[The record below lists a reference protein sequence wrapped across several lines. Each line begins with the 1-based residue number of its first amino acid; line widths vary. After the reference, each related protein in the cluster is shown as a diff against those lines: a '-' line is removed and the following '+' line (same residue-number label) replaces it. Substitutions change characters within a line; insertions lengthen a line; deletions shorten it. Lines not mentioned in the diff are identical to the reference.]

1 MRSFCEV
8 HRLGRQGDRHV
19 PSPRLAMLAALMVS
33 TAMIP
38 QQAYAQSSGAAPADA
53 EQHAA
58 ATSSGSTLQDI
69 VVTARRRSESI
80 SKTPMSIVAL
90 TTADMA
96 AQQIVTETDIQRSVP
111 GVTVR
116 QGLSQNQ
123 INYSIRGQTIDS
135 YSSSPPGVL
144 PYVNDVQISTSGANA
159 FFDLES
165 IQILK
170 GPQGTLFGRNTT
182 GGAVL
187 FATRKPTFEFGGEA
201 TVRFGDYDDRGIRGA
216 INIPLVADTIA
227 LRIAGD
233 YHRRDGYVKNI
244 YAGPEDPGRR
254 DLGAID
260 TQSIRASLLI
270 RPAEGIENITVF
282 QYGYTGGTNLGGQ
295 VYSVYAC
302 GTPGLVSATDC
313 LYSPAFPA
321 FNALVAAN
329 PGIFP
334 GGLSAFLQH
343 QKELGLY
350 KVEYNSPSF
359 FRQKAPY
366 LTNTTSI
373 DVNSDLTIKN
383 IFGWGKS
390 NTNYSTDIDGTPY
403 GIDSYGNAGNITG
416 QPTKIH
422 QISNEFQIQGKA
434 IDGRLDY
441 IIGLYYSRQKTN
453 INYRQC
459 VFDVIAFPC
468 NSLATEQT
476 DTSKAVFGQ
485 VTYELAEGLK
495 LTGGVR
501 YTWEKIV
508 SHQLQAQFVEPG
520 DTPSMYDLF
529 PQYRTLVGKY
539 DNPSWTASIEYQ
551 ATPELLLYGTQR
563 GSWRTGGLNGF
574 APPIPGLT
582 GDGGSEFLPETT
594 IDFEVGAKF
603 SGRLSDRPFRL
614 RIAGYTQQIKDVQRT
629 VFVSIAGGL
638 AAVTASVPKAKVSG
652 FEIDGQYSPADWLR
666 IGGALSYADARFTS
680 NVASFL
686 SGGVLSSTA
695 FGPYPDTPKWSGS
708 VFGEIVLPMPSELG
722 EATLRADYYGQTS
735 TWFSSTGATISP
747 GTKAAG
753 YEIVNLRL
761 GWTDIGGSTLNAAI
775 FANNVFDKGYFSG
788 GLQTGTALGLNTA
801 IPGTPRMIGAEI
813 GFSF

>member
-282 QYGYTGGTNLGGQ
+282 QYG
-295 VYSVYAC
+295 
-302 GTPGLVSATDC
+302 
-313 LYSPAFPA
+313 
-321 FNALVAAN
+321 
-329 PGIFP
+329 
-334 GGLSAFLQH
+334 
-343 QKELGLY
+343 
-350 KVEYNSPSF
+350 
-359 FRQKAPY
+359 
-366 LTNTTSI
+366 
-373 DVNSDLTIKN
+373 
-383 IFGWGKS
+383 
-390 NTNYSTDIDGTPY
+390 
-403 GIDSYGNAGNITG
+403 
-416 QPTKIH
+416 
-422 QISNEFQIQGKA
+422 
-434 IDGRLDY
+434 
-441 IIGLYYSRQKTN
+441 
-453 INYRQC
+453 
-459 VFDVIAFPC
+459 
-468 NSLATEQT
+468 
-476 DTSKAVFGQ
+476 
-485 VTYELAEGLK
+485 
-495 LTGGVR
+495 
-501 YTWEKIV
+501 
-508 SHQLQAQFVEPG
+508 
-520 DTPSMYDLF
+520 
-529 PQYRTLVGKY
+529 
-539 DNPSWTASIEYQ
+539 
-551 ATPELLLYGTQR
+551 
-563 GSWRTGGLNGF
+563 
-574 APPIPGLT
+574 
-582 GDGGSEFLPETT
+582 
-594 IDFEVGAKF
+594 
-603 SGRLSDRPFRL
+603 
-614 RIAGYTQQIKDVQRT
+614 
-629 VFVSIAGGL
+629 
-638 AAVTASVPKAKVSG
+638 
-652 FEIDGQYSPADWLR
+652 
-666 IGGALSYADARFTS
+666 
-680 NVASFL
+680 
-686 SGGVLSSTA
+686 
-695 FGPYPDTPKWSGS
+695 
-708 VFGEIVLPMPSELG
+708 
-722 EATLRADYYGQTS
+722 
-735 TWFSSTGATISP
+735 
-747 GTKAAG
+747 
-753 YEIVNLRL
+753 
-761 GWTDIGGSTLNAAI
+761 
-775 FANNVFDKGYFSG
+775 
-788 GLQTGTALGLNTA
+788 
-801 IPGTPRMIGAEI
+801 
-813 GFSF
+813 